1 MHTLIIGL
9 DAFDPVFFEDLYN
22 QGKMPVLGKY
32 VRAGGY
38 SPFTVSNPPQSEV
51 SWTSIATGAS
61 PGSHGMFDFVHR
73 SPGSYALSPS
83 LLVTKGGIGGA
94 QFAPPHTARTLFEQA
109 TIQGYP
115 ATSLWWPATFPARM
129 ELPVRTLP
137 GLGTPDIQGRL
148 GVGAVFTVDAELTK
162 ENLKTPVEVL
172 AREGKDRYRGAIKG
186 PKKDNTAYLSCPFT
200 LEMQE
205 GGAMLRL
212 GKQSL
217 SLEVGVWS
225 PIIEVPFKIN
235 ALFSMRAIT
244 RLILIQA
251 APEPRLYCLP
261 VQIHPLSSPW
271 RYATP
276 PGFIK
281 QTWNNAGPFLTL
293 GWPQDTTALEEG
305 WINDGQFLALCD
317 SIFESRERVL
327 NYHLQNFR
335 EGVLACVFDT
345 LDRIQHM
352 YWKTH
357 PDLIA
362 TWYTRLDALVG
373 RLEDQLVRN
382 KAGTAK
388 VIVVSDHGFG
398 NFDYK
403 VHLNRWLIERGY
415 LTTTTPNETS
425 LRGADWSSSFAYGL
439 GLNSLYL
446 NLQGREGRGCV
457 HPEQKANL
465 IQRLRNDLLAWVGP
479 DGRHVVHEVY
489 DQTSSDE
496 PLAAYGPD
504 LLVGYTP
511 GYRASAETGLGQ
523 WKTSPLEV
531 NCDHWSADH
540 CFDPALVP
548 GVLFCNQGLD
558 FIHQPSYRDFP
569 ELATGWAIDKKHS
582 STPPSGQ
589 DEDQDLV
596 EERLKSLG
604 YL

>member
-9 DAFDPVFFEDLYN
+9 DAFDPVLFERLYN

-32 VRAGGY
+32 VQAGGY

-83 LLVTKGGIGGA
+83 LLVTKGGFGGT
-94 QFAPPHTARTLFEQA
+94 QFVPPHTARTLFEQV

-115 ATSLWWPATFPARM
+115 ATSLWWPATFPARV

-148 GVGAVFTVDAELTK
+148 GVGSVFTEDAEIAK
-162 ENLKTPVEVL
+162 EHLKTPVEML
-172 AREGKDRYRGAIKG
+172 AREGKGRYSGAIKG
-186 PKKDNTAYLSCPFT
+186 PKKDDSTNLTCSFS
-200 LEMQE
+200 LEMLE
-205 GGAMLRL
+205 DGAALRL
-212 GKQSL
+212 GKQTL
-217 SLEVGVWS
+217 ILEVGVWS

-244 RLILIQA
+244 RVILTQA
-251 APEPRLYCLP
+251 EPEPRLYFLP
-261 VQIHPLSSPW
+261 VQIHPLNSPW

-276 PGFIK
+276 PGFVK

-293 GWPQDTTALEEG
+293 GWPQDTTGLEEG
-305 WINDGQFLALCD
+305 WINDGQFLDLCA
-317 SIFESRERVL
+317 SIIESRERVL

-345 LDRIQHM
+345 LDRVQHM
-352 YWKTH
+352 FWKTH
-357 PDLIA
+357 PDLIES
-362 TWYTRLDALVG
+362 WYTRLDALVG
-373 RLEDQLVRN
+373 RIEEQLVKN

-398 NFDYK
+398 NLDYK
-403 VHLNRWLIERGY
+403 VHLNHWLIERGY
-415 LTTTTPNETS
+415 LETNSPEERS
-425 LRGADWSSSFAYGL
+425 LRGADWSSSSAYAV

-446 NLQGREGRGCV
+446 NLQGREAQGCV
-457 HPEQKANL
+457 HEEQKTNL
-465 IQRLRNDLLAWVGP
+465 IQRLRDDLLAWVGP
-479 DGRHVVHEVY
+479 DGRRVVNEVY
-489 DQTSSDE
+489 DQTGSDE

-504 LLVGYTP
+504 LLIGYTP

-523 WKTSPLEV
+523 WKGSSLEA
-531 NCDHWSADH
+531 NRDHWGADH

-548 GVLFCNQGLD
+548 GVLFCSQGLD
-558 FIHQPSYRDFP
+558 FTHQPSYRDFP
-569 ELATGWAIDKKHS
+569 ELATGWAIEINHS
-582 STPPSGQ
+582 STPPSGH